1 MRFSLPEP
9 VFLTRFATAFLVR
22 IFGTTA
28 SFLRAKSQIRFRSSA
43 RLVSQGLNQ
52 RNFLRFLHFYHM
64 N

>member
-28 SFLRAKSQIRFRSSA
+28 SFLKTKSYLDFA
-43 RLVSQGLNQ
+43 Y
-52 RNFLRFLHFYHM
+52 LRDLCRKEEPDATFCGSRTFTI
-64 N
+64 